1 VDGSDRSAPIA
12 GTDFSFEDLE
22 ARDTGEYEVDAWS
35 ESVHNGRPSIVV
47 RGRPKYES
55 RYKIIEWTIDV
66 EQGVFSRIRNLDEAG
81 RPIKTLLI
89 DLASIQTHGE
99 LSIPHEFG
107 MKTEAGN
114 TETLVRL
121 PHVFL
126 DPAFKLGLFT
136 TSSLESRKRIP
147 LLPR

>member
-1 VDGSDRSAPIA
+1 M
-12 GTDFSFEDLE
+12 
-22 ARDTGEYEVDAWS
+22 
-35 ESVHNGRPSIVV
+35 
-47 RGRPKYES
+47 
-55 RYKIIEWTIDV
+55 
-66 EQGVFSRIRNLDEAG
+66 EQGVFSRIQNMDEAG

-89 DLASIQTHGE
+89 DLDSIQTHGE
-99 LSIPHEFG
+99 LSIPHEFR
-107 MKTEAGN
+107 MKTEAAA

-126 DPAFKLGLFT
+126 DPAFKRGLFT